1 MNYAEQE
8 NVWEITS
15 HPATPEN
22 FILRFLGTGDI
33 SGERSWVKAHD
44 EIFSDQSPLQK
55 PIDPRGSQKTQWRI
69 LPLVLS

>member
-1 MNYAEQE
+1 VNYAEQE
-8 NVWEITS
+8 NVWDS
-15 HPATPEN
+15 AGFPASPEN

-33 SGERSWVKAHD
+33 RSERPWVKAHD
-44 EIFSDQSPLQK
+44 EIFLKQSPTQK